1 MSEAVEMGEWVPRT
15 NLGRMVLEGKIN
27 SIEQVFQMH
36 GKILEPEIVDKLLPN
51 LEQEVIDVK
60 LVQRQTD
67 AGEKTRFKA
76 LVVVGNRDGYIGI
89 GTGKSS
95 QVVLAIEKA
104 IRNAKMSI
112 VPVKRGCG
120 SWECACGEPH
130 SVLVKSEG
138 KYGSVRIQLLPAPR
152 GLGLVAGESQKI
164 VLALAGIRDC
174 WTKSFGETRTSLSV
188 VGATYEALKETT
200 KVVLPDLWRTV

>member
-1 MSEAVEMGEWVPRT
+1 MGRLVQ
-15 NLGRMVLEGKIN
+15 EGKIN
-27 SIEQVFQMH
+27 SLDQIFQMH
-36 GKILEPEIVDKLLPN
+36 GRVLEPEIVDRLLPN

-89 GTGKSS
+89 GTGKST

-104 IRNAKMSI
+104 IRNAKLNI
-112 VPVKRGCG
+112 VPVVRGCG

-130 SVLVKSEG
+130 SLLVKSEG
-138 KYGSVRIQLLPAPR
+138 KYGSVRVQLLPAPR
-152 GLGLVAGESQKI
+152 GLGLVAGESQKV
-164 VLALAGIRDC
+164 VLALAGVKDC
-174 WTKSFGETRTSLSV
+174 WTRSFGETRTSLSV
-188 VGATYEALKETT
+188 VGAVYEALKRTAEA
-200 KVVLPDLWRTV
+200 VLPSLWRTV

>member
-1 MSEAVEMGEWVPRT
+1 MSEWKPRT
-15 NLGRMVLEGKIN
+15 TLGRYVEEGRIT
-27 SIEQVFQMH
+27 SIEQVFENH
-36 GKILEPEIVDKLLPN
+36 ARILEPEIVDRLLPN

-76 LVVVGNRDGYIGI
+76 LVVVGNRDGYVGV

-104 IRNAKMSI
+104 IRNAKLNI
-112 VPVKRGCG
+112 IPVRRGCG

-130 SVLVKSEG
+130 SLLVKTDG
-138 KYGSVRIQLLPAPR
+138 KYGSVRVQILPAPR
-152 GLGLVAGESQKI
+152 GLGLVAGESQKVI
-164 VLALAGIRDC
+164 LSLAGVKDC
-174 WTKSFGETRTSLSV
+174 WTRSFGETRTSLSV
-188 VGATYEALKETT
+188 IGATYQALRQTS
-200 KVVLPDLWRTV
+200 KVVLQDMWSMA

>member
-1 MSEAVEMGEWVPRT
+1 MSEWVPRT
-15 NLGRMVLEGKIN
+15 RLGRLVQEGKIN
-27 SIEQVFQMH
+27 SLDQIFQMH
-36 GKILEPEIVDKLLPN
+36 GRVLEPEIVDRLLPN

-89 GTGKSS
+89 GTGKST

-104 IRNAKMSI
+104 IRNAKLNI
-112 VPVKRGCG
+112 VPVVRGCG

-130 SVLVKSEG
+130 SLLVKSEG
-138 KYGSVRIQLLPAPR
+138 KYGSVKVQLLPAPR
-152 GLGLVAGESQKI
+152 GLGLVAGESQKV
-164 VLALAGIRDC
+164 VLA
-174 WTKSFGETRTSLSV
+174 
-188 VGATYEALKETT
+188 
-200 KVVLPDLWRTV
+200 

>member
-1 MSEAVEMGEWVPRT
+1 LSEWVPRT
-15 NLGRMVLEGKIN
+15 TLGRLVANGEIT
-27 SIEQVFQMH
+27 SIEQVFQNH
-36 GKILEPEIVDKLLPN
+36 YRILEPEIVDRLLPN

-76 LVVVGNRDGYIGI
+76 LLVVGNRDGYVGI

-104 IRNAKMSI
+104 IRNAKLNI
-112 VPVKRGCG
+112 IPVKRGCG

-130 SVLVKSEG
+130 SLLVKTEG
-138 KYGSVRIQLLPAPR
+138 KRGSVRIQLYPAPR
-152 GLGLVAGESQKI
+152 GLGLVAGESQKVI
-164 VLALAGIRDC
+164 LTLAGIRDV

-188 VGATYEALKETT
+188 VGATFEALKQTS
-200 KVVLPDLWRTV
+200 KVILPDLWRAT

>member
-1 MSEAVEMGEWVPRT
+1 MGEWVPRT

-138 KYGSVRIQLLPAPR
+138 KYGSVRIELLPAPR

>member
-1 MSEAVEMGEWVPRT
+1 LSEWVPRT
-15 NLGRMVLEGKIN
+15 TLGRLVANGEIT
-27 SIEQVFQMH
+27 SIEQVFQNH
-36 GKILEPEIVDKLLPN
+36 YRILEPEIVDRLLPN

-76 LVVVGNRDGYIGI
+76 LLVVGNRDGYVGI

-104 IRNAKMSI
+104 IRNAKLNI
-112 VPVKRGCG
+112 IPVKRGCG

-130 SVLVKSEG
+130 SLLVKTEG
-138 KYGSVRIQLLPAPR
+138 KRGSVRIQLYPAPR
-152 GLGLVAGESQKI
+152 GWGWSPAS
-164 VLALAGIRDC
+164 R
-174 WTKSFGETRTSLSV
+174 R
-188 VGATYEALKETT
+188 
-200 KVVLPDLWRTV
+200 R

>member
-1 MSEAVEMGEWVPRT
+1 MSEWVPRT
-15 NLGRMVLEGKIN
+15 RLGRLVQEGKIN
-27 SIEQVFQMH
+27 SLDQIFQMH
-36 GKILEPEIVDKLLPN
+36 GRVLEPEIVDRLLPN

-89 GTGKSS
+89 GTGKST

-104 IRNAKMSI
+104 IRNAKLNI
-112 VPVKRGCG
+112 VPVVRGCG

-130 SVLVKSEG
+130 SLLVKSEG
-138 KYGSVRIQLLPAPR
+138 KYGSVRVQLLPAPR
-152 GLGLVAGESQKI
+152 GLGLVAGESQKV
-164 VLALAGIRDC
+164 VLALAGVKDC
-174 WTKSFGETRTSLSV
+174 WTRSFGETRTSLSV
-188 VGATYEALKETT
+188 VGAVYEALKRTAEA
-200 KVVLPDLWRTV
+200 VLPSLWRTV

>member
-1 MSEAVEMGEWVPRT
+1 MSEWVPRT
-15 NLGRMVLEGKIN
+15 RLGRLVQEGKIN
-27 SIEQVFQMH
+27 SLDQIFQMH
-36 GKILEPEIVDKLLPN
+36 SRVLEPEIVDRLLPN

-104 IRNAKMSI
+104 IRNAKLNI
-112 VPVKRGCG
+112 VPVVRGCG

-130 SVLVKSEG
+130 SLLVKSEG
-138 KYGSVRIQLLPAPR
+138 KYGSVRVQLLPAPR
-152 GLGLVAGESQKI
+152 GLGLVAGESQKV
-164 VLALAGIRDC
+164 VLALAGVKDC
-174 WTKSFGETRTSLSV
+174 WTRSFGETRTSLSV
-188 VGATYEALKETT
+188 VGAVYEALKRTAEA
-200 KVVLPDLWRTV
+200 VLPSLWRTV

>member
-1 MSEAVEMGEWVPRT
+1 MSEWKPRT
-15 NLGRMVLEGKIN
+15 TLGRMVAEGEIT
-27 SIEQVFQMH
+27 SIEQVFQTNMR
-36 GKILEPEIVDKLLPN
+36 ILEPEIVDRLLPN

-76 LVVVGNRDGYIGI
+76 LIVVGNRDGYVGI

-104 IRNAKMSI
+104 IKNAKLNI
-112 VPVKRGCG
+112 VPVRRGCG

-130 SVLVKSEG
+130 SLQVKTEG
-138 KYGSVRIQLLPAPR
+138 KCGSVRIQLLPAPR

-164 VLALAGIRDC
+164 ILSLAGIKDC
-174 WTKSFGETRTSLSV
+174 WTRSFGETRTPLSV
-188 VGATYEALKETT
+188 IGATYQALKQTA
-200 KVVLPDLWRTV
+200 KIVLPDMWRAV

>member
-1 MSEAVEMGEWVPRT
+1 MSEWVPRT

-27 SIEQVFQMH
+27 SIDQVFQSH
-36 GKILEPEIVDKLLPN
+36 GRILEPEIVDKLLPN

-104 IRNAKMSI
+104 IRNAKLSI

-130 SVLVKSEG
+130 SVLVKSDG

-188 VGATYEALKETT
+188 VGATYEALKRTT
-200 KVVLPDLWRTV
+200 EVVLPELWRTV